1 LWATL
6 YITQPPVV
14 EDRWCSRQNVE
25 YSSLTVRSASPMEH
39 PGLTHTTMVSEE
51 TAYLNYAFENTSAT
65 VLSCAYPLYRYAA
78 PEVRK
83 RFLPGI
89 LDGRQIGAI
98 ALTDSGAGSDT
109 SGMQTWVEFDET
121 REEWVISGFKTW
133 PSP

>member
-1 LWATL
+1 M
-6 YITQPPVV
+6 
-14 EDRWCSRQNVE
+14 
-25 YSSLTVRSASPMEH
+25 RSASPMEH
-39 PGLTHTTMVSEE
+39 PGLTHATMVSEE

-78 PEVRK
+78 PEVRE